1 MACDYDEKYIIFSLL
16 EIFVIIY
23 IYIYIFLSIFTTIL
37 FYTLLTQVS
46 KNDD

>member
-16 EIFVIIY
+16 EIFVI

>member
-23 IYIYIFLSIFTTIL
+23 IYIYIPLNFYHNSFLYFINSSE
-37 FYTLLTQVS
+37 Q
-46 KNDD
+46 K